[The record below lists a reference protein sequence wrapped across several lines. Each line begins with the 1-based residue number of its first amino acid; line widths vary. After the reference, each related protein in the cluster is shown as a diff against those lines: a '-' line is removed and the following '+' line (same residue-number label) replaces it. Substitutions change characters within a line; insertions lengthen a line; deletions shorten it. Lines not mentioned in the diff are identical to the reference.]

1 MKEKLLFVTPH
12 LSTGG
17 LPQYLLKQ
25 IEEFIPTYNIYVI
38 EITNVSNDFVVQK
51 NKIQELVN
59 IITLGDDKS
68 EILEH
73 INNIKPNIIHFQ
85 EIPEFNLPD
94 EIVSKIFKREQDYKI
109 FVTTHGS
116 WTNPDEIKY
125 HPDKYI
131 LVSEWSKKQFVKT
144 GIPLTI
150 WEYPIGK
157 KTPNKKQKQK
167 LLGFDSSYKHVLH
180 VGLFTQ
186 GKNQKEIIEVA
197 RLCQDEK
204 IMFHFVGNMAMNFS
218 EYWKPL
224 LENLPKNCIIHG
236 EQDNPLDYY
245 EASDLFY
252 FPSLY
257 ELNPLS
263 LKEALSF
270 NLKIITKDLH
280 TYEGYYDQKAIYS
293 TDDPQKN
300 KKLLINLLTEN
311 KERNEDEITIVLAHT
326 NNIYRKNMLKRCL
339 ATINTEIIL
348 SCNNPVDE
356 ETQSLCDYVLYSKDN
371 QLLYK
376 DEFIMHNVIFHYW
389 KINEKGD
396 EIIEVPPFEHSF
408 AVYNLIKQGVNF
420 ADKLNK
426 KKIHIVNYDTL
437 IYSNI
442 LNDTYEK
449 LKSYDLSLYYNNN
462 INENDGYKTNF
473 FSGNITPLLE
483 LFNFYETKTIFFEN
497 FKKLEQKM
505 YDLVKEKGFNIITQI
520 LPNKVSTDLEGVHNQ
535 FSSFDLYELK
545 TTCNEPNIT
554 INFVDGPFVEITGG
568 PNTRYDVIFKNKKT
582 NQITYKTTLGK
593 NNWAKSSIKYFVDW
607 EININ
612 SPKNKYTFDMNF
624 TNKRVYIAIDS
635 KSLGDS
641 VAWMPYLDEFSKKHN
656 CKVIASTF
664 WNNLFEKKYPNI
676 EFIKPGQV
684 AENIY
689 AKYVLGWFYNPEM
702 EPILPNTIPLQ
713 MAATN
718 ILGLDFTEIKPKID
732 FKPTKRPIKEKYI
745 TIATHST
752 AALKFWL
759 NPNGWDD
766 LTKHF
771 IKKGYKVINVSK
783 EGNNVKN
790 AKTPNNYNINNIMNY
805 IHHSE
810 IFIGLASGL
819 SWLSW
824 GIDKHVAMI
833 GNFSDLNHEFTTNI
847 TRIYNHN
854 VCNSCWSNPNFKF
867 DKGDWNWCPIH
878 KGTLRQHECQKSI
891 TTENVI
897 LNLRQHT
904 NLDI

>member
-1 MKEKLLFVTPH
+1 MKEKLLFITPH

-25 IEEFIPTYNIYVI
+25 IEEFLPLYNIDVI
-38 EITNVSNDFVVQK
+38 EISNVSNDYVVQK

-68 EILEH
+68 EILKY
-73 INNIKPNIIHFQ
+73 INIIKPDIIHFQ
-85 EIPEFNLPD
+85 EIPQFNLPD
-94 EIVSKIFKREQDYKI
+94 DVVSKIFNGDKTYKI

-131 LVSEWSKKQFVKT
+131 LVSEWSKKQFIKT
-144 GIPLTI
+144 GIPLTV

-157 KTPNKKQKQK
+157 KIPKKKQKQE
-167 LLGFDSSYKHVLH
+167 LLGFDPTYKHVLH

-224 LENLPKNCIIHG
+224 MENLPKNCIIHG

-270 NLKIITKDLH
+270 DLKIITKDLH
-280 TYEGYYDQKAIYS
+280 TYEGCYNQKAIYS
-293 TDDPQKN
+293 TDDPQEN
-300 KKLLINLLTEN
+300 KKLLINLLNEDR
-311 KERNEDEITIVLAHT
+311 KRNDDEITIVLAHT
-326 NNIYRKNMLKRCL
+326 NTLYRKNILKRCL
-339 ATINTEIIL
+339 ASINTEIIL

-356 ETQSLCDYVLYSKDN
+356 QTQSLCDYVLYSKDN
-371 QLLYK
+371 QLLDK
-376 DEFIMHNVIFHYW
+376 DEFAQYNVIFEYW
-389 KINEKGD
+389 KINEKGEKVT
-396 EIIEVPPFEHSF
+396 EIPPFEHSF

-437 IYSNI
+437 IYSDI

-449 LKSYDLSLYYNNN
+449 LNSYDLLLYYNNN
-462 INENDGYKTNF
+462 INTLDGYRTNF
-473 FSGNITPLLE
+473 FSGNINPLLE
-483 LFNFYETKTIFFEN
+483 LFNHYKTKSTFFVN
-497 FKKLEQKM
+497 FKKFEEKIP
-505 YDLVKEKGFNIITQI
+505 DLIKEKGFTFIEQK
-520 LPNKVSTDLEGVHNQ
+520 LPNNFLVDLEGVHNQ
-535 FSSFDLYELK
+535 YKSFDIYELK
-545 TTCNEPNIT
+545 TIDEKPNIN
-554 INFVDGPFVEITGG
+554 IHFVDGPFVEITGG
-568 PNTRYDVIFKNKKT
+568 PNARYDVTFKNKST
-582 NQITYKTTLGK
+582 NQIPYKSNIGR
-593 NNWAKSSIKYFVDW
+593 NNWTKSSIKYFVDW
-607 EININ
+607 EITIN
-612 SPKNKYTFDMNF
+612 NPKGKYIFNA
-624 TNKRVYIAIDS
+624 NLANRRVYIAIDS

-641 VAWMPYLDEFSKKHN
+641 IAWMPYLDEFSKKHN
-656 CKVIASTF
+656 CKVVASTF
-664 WNNLFEKKYPNI
+664 WNNLFEKTYPNI
-676 EFIKPGQV
+676 EFIKPGQI
-684 AENIY
+684 ANNIY
-689 AKYVLGWFYNPEM
+689 AKYVLGWFYNNEM
-702 EPILPNTIPLQ
+702 EPMLPNAIPLQ

-718 ILGLDFTEIKPKID
+718 ILGLEFNEIKPTID
-732 FKPTKRPIKEKYI
+732 FTPTKRPIKEKYI

-759 NPNGWDD
+759 YPNGWHE
-766 LTKHF
+766 LAKHF
-771 IKKGYKVINVSK
+771 IKKGYKVINISK
-783 EGNNVKN
+783 EGNDIKNVD
-790 AKTPNNYNINNIMNY
+790 TPNNYDINNIMNY

-824 GIDKHVAMI
+824 GLGKHVVMI
-833 GNFSDLNHEFTTNI
+833 GNFSDINHEFTTNT

-878 KGTLRQHECQKSI
+878 KGTARQHECQKQI
-891 TTENVI
+891 TTNDVI
-897 LNLRQHT
+897 AKLPIKFQ
-904 NLDI
+904 

>member
-1 MKEKLLFVTPH
+1 MKEKLLFITPH

-25 IEEFIPTYNIYVI
+25 IEEFLPLYNIDVI
-38 EITNVSNDFVVQK
+38 EISNVSNDYVVQK
-51 NKIQELVN
+51 NKIQELIN

-68 EILEH
+68 EILKY
-73 INNIKPNIIHFQ
+73 INIIKPDIIHFQ
-85 EIPEFNLPD
+85 EIPQFNLPD
-94 EIVSKIFKREQDYKI
+94 DVVSKIFEREQGYKI

-131 LVSEWSKKQFVKT
+131 LVSEWSKKQFIKT
-144 GIPLTI
+144 GIPLTV

-157 KTPNKKQKQK
+157 KIPKKKQKQE
-167 LLGFDSSYKHVLH
+167 LLGFDPAYKHVLH

-197 RLCQDEK
+197 KLCQDEK
-204 IMFHFVGNMAMNFS
+204 IMFHFVGNMAINFS

-224 LENLPKNCIIHG
+224 LEDLPKNCIIHG

-270 NLKIITKDLH
+270 DLKIITKDLH
-280 TYEGYYDQKAIYS
+280 TYESYYDQKAIYS
-293 TDDPQKN
+293 TDDPQEN
-300 KKLLINLLTEN
+300 KKLLINLLNES
-311 KERNEDEITIVLAHT
+311 KKRNEDEITIVLAHT
-326 NNIYRKNMLKRCL
+326 NTLYRKNMLKRCL

-371 QLLYK
+371 QLLDK
-376 DEFIMHNVIFHYW
+376 DEFNQHNVIFEYW
-389 KINEKGD
+389 KINAKGEK
-396 EIIEVPPFEHSF
+396 IIEIPPFEHSF

-437 IYSNI
+437 IYSDA

-449 LKSYDLSLYYNNN
+449 LKSHDLVLYYNNN
-462 INENDGYKTNF
+462 EDRNNGYRTNL
-473 FSGNITPLLE
+473 FSGNITPLLD
-483 LFNFYETKTIFFEN
+483 LFNFYETKSTFFVN
-497 FKKLEQKM
+497 FKMFELKMHDLILTKDFKILEQK
-505 YDLVKEKGFNIITQI
+505 
-520 LPNKVSTDLEGVHNQ
+520 LPNNLLIDLEGVHNQ
-535 FSSFDLYELK
+535 YRSFDIYELETIDDK
-545 TTCNEPNIT
+545 PNIN
-554 INFVDGPFVEITGG
+554 IHFVDGPFVEITGG
-568 PNTRYDVIFKNKKT
+568 PNIRYEITFKNKKT
-582 NQITYKTTLGK
+582 NQIAYKSNIGR

-607 EININ
+607 EITIS
-612 SPKNKYTFDMNF
+612 SPKGKHIFNMDL
-624 TNKRVYIAIDS
+624 TNKRVYIALDS

-641 VAWMPYLDEFSKKHN
+641 VAWMPYLDEFSKKHH

-664 WNNLFEKKYPNI
+664 WNNFFEKTYPNI
-676 EFIKPGQV
+676 EFIKPGQI
-684 AENIY
+684 ANNIY
-689 AKYVLGWFYNPEM
+689 AKYVLGWFYNNEM
-702 EPILPNTIPLQ
+702 EPMLPNAIPLQ
-713 MAATN
+713 MTATN
-718 ILGLDFTEIKPKID
+718 ILGLEFSEIKPTID
-732 FKPTKRPIKEKYI
+732 FTPTKRPIKEKYI

-759 NPNGWDD
+759 YPNGWHE
-766 LTKHF
+766 LAKHF
-771 IKKGYKVINVSK
+771 IKKGYKVINISK
-783 EGNNVKN
+783 EGNDIKNVDI
-790 AKTPNNYNINNIMNY
+790 PNNYDINNIMNY

-824 GIDKHVAMI
+824 GINKHVVMI
-833 GNFSDLNHEFTTNI
+833 GNFSDINHEFTTNT

-878 KGTLRQHECQKSI
+878 KGTSRQHECQKEI
-891 TTENVI
+891 TTNDVI
-897 LNLRQHT
+897 TKLPPKFQ
-904 NLDI
+904 

>member
-1 MKEKLLFVTPH
+1 MKEKLLFITPH

-25 IEEFIPTYNIYVI
+25 IEEFLPLYNIDVI
-38 EITNVSNDFVVQK
+38 EISNVSNDYVVQK

-68 EILEH
+68 EILKY
-73 INNIKPNIIHFQ
+73 INTIKPNIIHFQ
-85 EIPEFNLPD
+85 EIPEFNLPND
-94 EIVSKIFKREQDYKI
+94 VVSKIFEREQGYKI

-131 LVSEWSKKQFVKT
+131 LVSEWSKKQFIKT
-144 GIPLTI
+144 RIPLII
-150 WEYPIGK
+150 WEYPISK
-157 KTPNKKQKQK
+157 KIPNKKKAQN
-167 LLGFDSSYKHVLH
+167 LLGFDPTYKHILH

-204 IMFHFVGNMAMNFS
+204 IIFHFVGNMARNFS

-224 LENLPKNCIIHG
+224 LEDLPKNCVIHG

-263 LKEALSF
+263 LKEALYF
-270 NLKIITKDLH
+270 DLKIITKDLH
-280 TYEGYYDQKAIYS
+280 TYESYYDTKAIYS
-293 TDDPQKN
+293 TDDPKEN
-300 KKLLINLLTEN
+300 KKLLINLLNED
-311 KERNEDEITIVLAHT
+311 KKRNEDEITIVLAHT
-326 NNIYRKNMLKRCL
+326 NTLYRKNMLKRCL
-339 ATINTEIIL
+339 STINTEIIL

-356 ETQSLCDYVLYSKDN
+356 QTQSLCDYVLYSKDN
-371 QLLYK
+371 QLLDK
-376 DEFIMHNVIFHYW
+376 DEFNQYNVIFEYW
-389 KINEKGD
+389 KINEKGEKIT
-396 EIIEVPPFEHSF
+396 EIPPFEHSF

-437 IYSNI
+437 IYSDI
-442 LNDTYEK
+442 LNDNYEH
-449 LKSYDLSLYYNNN
+449 LNSNDLILYYNNN
-462 INENDGYKTNF
+462 INKNDGYKTNF

-483 LFNFYETKTIFFEN
+483 LFNFYETKSTFFVN
-497 FKKLEQKM
+497 FKKFEEKMFELIKDKKFNVLEQP
-505 YDLVKEKGFNIITQI
+505 

-535 FSSFDLYELK
+535 FSSFDIYELK
-545 TTCNEPNIT
+545 TIDEKPNIN
-554 INFVDGPFVEITGG
+554 IHFVDGPFVEITNGS
-568 PNTRYDVIFKNKKT
+568 NIKYDITFKNKKT
-582 NQITYKTTLGK
+582 NQIIYKSTIGR

-607 EININ
+607 EITIS
-612 SPKNKYTFDMNF
+612 SPKGKHIFNMDL

-641 VAWMPYLDEFSKKHN
+641 VAWMPYLDEFSKKHH

-664 WNNLFEKKYPNI
+664 WNNLFEKTYPNI
-676 EFIKPGQV
+676 EFITPGQI
-684 AENIY
+684 AQNIY
-689 AKYVLGWFYNPEM
+689 AKYTLGWFYNNEM

-713 MAATN
+713 MTATN
-718 ILGLDFTEIKPKID
+718 ILGLDYNEIKPTID
-732 FKPTKRPIKEKYI
+732 FTPTKRPIKDKYI

-759 NPNGWDD
+759 YPNGWHE
-766 LTKHF
+766 LAKYF
-771 IKKGYKVINVSK
+771 IKKGYKVINISK
-783 EGNNVKN
+783 EGNDIKNVDTPKN
-790 AKTPNNYNINNIMNY
+790 YDINNIMNY

-810 IFIGLASGL
+810 LFIGLASGL

-824 GIDKHVAMI
+824 GLGKHVVMI
-833 GNFSDLNHEFTTNI
+833 GNFSDINHEFTTNT

-878 KGTLRQHECQKSI
+878 KGTPKQHECQKQI
-891 TTENVI
+891 TTEDVI
-897 LNLRQHT
+897 AKLP
-904 NLDI
+904 I

>member
-1 MKEKLLFVTPH
+1 MKEKLLFITPH

-25 IEEFIPTYNIYVI
+25 IEEFLPLYNIDVI
-38 EITNVSNDFVVQK
+38 EISNVSNDYVVQK

-68 EILEH
+68 EILKY
-73 INNIKPNIIHFQ
+73 INTIKPNIIHFQ
-85 EIPEFNLPD
+85 EIPEFNLPND
-94 EIVSKIFKREQDYKI
+94 VVSKIFEREQGYKI

-131 LVSEWSKKQFVKT
+131 LVSEWSKKQFIKT
-144 GIPLTI
+144 GIPLII

-157 KTPNKKQKQK
+157 KIPNKKKAQN
-167 LLGFDSSYKHVLH
+167 LLGFDPTYKHILH

-204 IMFHFVGNMAMNFS
+204 IMFHFVGNMAGNFS

-224 LENLPKNCIIHG
+224 LEDLPKNCVIHG

-280 TYEGYYDQKAIYS
+280 TYESYYDTKAIYS
-293 TDDPQKN
+293 TDDPKEN
-300 KKLLINLLTEN
+300 KKLLINLLNEDKKRN
-311 KERNEDEITIVLAHT
+311 KDEITIVLAHT
-326 NNIYRKNMLKRCL
+326 NTLYRKNILKRCL

-356 ETQSLCDYVLYSKDN
+356 QTQSLCDYVLYSKDN
-371 QLLYK
+371 QLLDK
-376 DEFIMHNVIFHYW
+376 DEFNQYNVIFEYW
-389 KINEKGD
+389 KINEKGEKIT
-396 EIIEVPPFEHSF
+396 EIPPFEHSF

-437 IYSNI
+437 IYSDI
-442 LNDTYEK
+442 LNDNYEH
-449 LKSYDLSLYYNNN
+449 LNSNDLILYYNNN
-462 INENDGYKTNF
+462 INKNDGYKTNF

-483 LFNFYETKTIFFEN
+483 LFNFYETKSTFFVN
-497 FKKLEQKM
+497 FKKFEEKMFELIKDKKFNVLEQ
-505 YDLVKEKGFNIITQI
+505 T

-535 FSSFDLYELK
+535 FSSFDIYELK
-545 TTCNEPNIT
+545 TIDEKPNIN
-554 INFVDGPFVEITGG
+554 IHFVDGPFVEITNG
-568 PNTRYDVIFKNKKT
+568 PNIKYDITFKNKET
-582 NQITYKTTLGK
+582 NQIIYKSTIGR

-607 EININ
+607 EITIS
-612 SPKNKYTFDMNF
+612 SPKGKHIFNMDL

-664 WNNLFEKKYPNI
+664 WNNLFEKTYPNI
-676 EFIKPGQV
+676 EFIKPGQI
-684 AENIY
+684 AQNIY
-689 AKYVLGWFYNPEM
+689 AKYTLGWFYNNEM

-713 MAATN
+713 MTATN
-718 ILGLDFTEIKPKID
+718 ILGLDYNEIKPTID
-732 FKPTKRPIKEKYI
+732 FTPTKRPIKEKYI

-759 NPNGWDD
+759 YPNGWYE
-766 LTKHF
+766 LAKYF
-771 IKKGYKVINVSK
+771 IKKGYKVINISK
-783 EGNNVKN
+783 EGNDIKNVDTPKN
-790 AKTPNNYNINNIMNY
+790 YDINNIMNY

-810 IFIGLASGL
+810 LFIGLASGL

-824 GIDKHVAMI
+824 GLGKHVVMI
-833 GNFSDLNHEFTTNI
+833 GNFSDINHEFTTNI

-878 KGTLRQHECQKSI
+878 KGTPKQHECQKQI
-891 TTENVI
+891 TTEDVI
-897 LNLRQHT
+897 AKLPL
-904 NLDI
+904 

>member
-1 MKEKLLFVTPH
+1 MKEKLLFITPH

-25 IEEFIPTYNIYVI
+25 IEEFLPLYNIDVI
-38 EITNVSNDFVVQK
+38 EIANISPDYVVQK

-68 EILEH
+68 EILKY
-73 INNIKPNIIHFQ
+73 INTIKPNIIHFQ
-85 EIPEFNLPD
+85 EIPEFNLPND
-94 EIVSKIFKREQDYKI
+94 VVSKIFEREQGYKI

-131 LVSEWSKKQFVKT
+131 LVSEWSKKQFIKT
-144 GIPLTI
+144 GIPLII
-150 WEYPIGK
+150 WEYPISK
-157 KTPNKKQKQK
+157 KIPNKNKAQN
-167 LLGFDSSYKHVLH
+167 LLGFDPTYKHILH

-204 IMFHFVGNMAMNFS
+204 IMFHFVGNMAGNFS

-224 LENLPKNCIIHG
+224 LEDLPKNCVIHG

-270 NLKIITKDLH
+270 DLKIITKDLH
-280 TYEGYYDQKAIYS
+280 TYESYYDTKAIYS
-293 TDDPQKN
+293 TDDPKEN
-300 KKLLINLLTEN
+300 KKLLINLLNED
-311 KERNEDEITIVLAHT
+311 KKRNEDEITIVLAHT
-326 NNIYRKNMLKRCL
+326 NTLYRKNILKRCL

-356 ETQSLCDYVLYSKDN
+356 QTQSLCDYVLYSKDN
-371 QLLYK
+371 QLLDK
-376 DEFIMHNVIFHYW
+376 DEFTQYNVIFEYW
-389 KINEKGD
+389 KINEKG
-396 EIIEVPPFEHSF
+396 EKITETPPFEHSF

-437 IYSNI
+437 IYSDI
-442 LNDTYEK
+442 LNDNYEH
-449 LKSYDLSLYYNNN
+449 LNSNDLILYYNNN
-462 INENDGYKTNF
+462 INKNDGYKTNF

-483 LFNFYETKTIFFEN
+483 LFNFYETKSTFFVN
-497 FKKLEQKM
+497 FKKFEEKMFELIKNKKFNVLEQP
-505 YDLVKEKGFNIITQI
+505 

-535 FSSFDLYELK
+535 FSSFDIYELK
-545 TTCNEPNIT
+545 TIDEKPNIN
-554 INFVDGPFVEITGG
+554 IHFVDGPFVEITNGS
-568 PNTRYDVIFKNKKT
+568 NIKYDITFKNKET
-582 NQITYKTTLGK
+582 NQIIYKSTIGR

-607 EININ
+607 EITIS
-612 SPKNKYTFDMNF
+612 SPKGKHIFNMDL

-641 VAWMPYLDEFSKKHN
+641 VAWMPYLDEFSKKHH

-664 WNNLFEKKYPNI
+664 WNNLFEKTYPNI
-676 EFIKPGQV
+676 EFIKPGQI
-684 AENIY
+684 AQNIY
-689 AKYVLGWFYNPEM
+689 AKYTLGWFYNNEM

-713 MAATN
+713 MTATN
-718 ILGLDFTEIKPKID
+718 ILGLDYNEIKPTID
-732 FKPTKRPIKEKYI
+732 FTPTKRPIKEKYI

-759 NPNGWDD
+759 YPNGWHE
-766 LTKHF
+766 LAKYF
-771 IKKGYKVINVSK
+771 IKKGYKVINISK
-783 EGNNVKN
+783 EGNDIKNVDTPKN
-790 AKTPNNYNINNIMNY
+790 YDINNIMNY

-810 IFIGLASGL
+810 LFIGLASGL

-824 GIDKHVAMI
+824 GLGKHVVMI
-833 GNFSDLNHEFTTNI
+833 GNFSDINHEFTTNI

-878 KGTLRQHECQKSI
+878 KGTPKQHECQKQI
-891 TTENVI
+891 TTEDVI
-897 LNLRQHT
+897 AKLPL
-904 NLDI
+904 